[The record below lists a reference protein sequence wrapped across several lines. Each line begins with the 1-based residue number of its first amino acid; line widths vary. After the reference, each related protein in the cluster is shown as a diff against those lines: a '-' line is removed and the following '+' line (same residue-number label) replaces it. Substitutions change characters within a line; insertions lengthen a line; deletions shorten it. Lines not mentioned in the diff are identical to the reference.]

1 MTKDDA
7 RRAVVAL
14 LSGQTTGTFSKFSIR
29 ESSYMNQPSV
39 ELRDGNAGWAIAIEV
54 GCLVWWRSYRYVEG
68 HQIILNVIEDML
80 GELPE
85 TPAAHDEAV
94 SIILGPLG
102 LAAWRA
108 AQTTTVG

>member
-7 RRAVVAL
+7 RRAIEAL
-14 LSGQTTGTFSKFSIR
+14 LSGETDGTFGRFSIK
-29 ESSYMNQPSV
+29 EFAYGNQPSV
-39 ELRDGNAGWAIAIEV
+39 ELQYGRTRWAVAIEL
-54 GCLVWWRSYRYVEG
+54 GCLVWWRSYRDKEG
-68 HQIILNVIEDML
+68 HTLVLDTLEEMF

-85 TPAAHDEAV
+85 TPAAHDSSV